1 MDSAGAAAYTKDE
14 MLEAARAAG
23 FSPSGRL
30 LTDWVS
36 LGLLDQATRR
46 GLGRAKGSRATW
58 PQQQLNLFLALLEK
72 RPTVSQIT
80 PLCNLPVFL
89 WLWFGDE
96 HVPTLQARRA
106 LMTWGGA
113 NLHSRSW
120 RAARTA
126 AMNLAGQ
133 FAHSDADDEAVERF
147 ITVIARAIYG
157 APFDAEAVLAA
168 FRDVF
173 DPHRENRSI
182 GPPQVTFRPE
192 YFVAL
197 VKARLAALEALRAR
211 IVDDQAFEW
220 ARTEYQATR
229 REYEQLIPR
238 IAEDPEAVQIFF
250 RKTPA
255 GVVLPD
261 TTLDDIANH
270 ACADLLTMIG
280 IYLENVAHHDNA
292 AQSSRS
298 S

>member
-1 MDSAGAAAYTKDE
+1 M
-14 MLEAARAAG
+14 
-23 FSPSGRL
+23 SPR
-30 LTDWVS
+30 
-36 LGLLDQATRR
+36 
-46 GLGRAKGSRATW
+46 
-58 PQQQLNLFLALLEK
+58 
-72 RPTVSQIT
+72 
-80 PLCNLPVFL
+80 
-89 WLWFGDE
+89 
-96 HVPTLQARRA
+96 
-106 LMTWGGA
+106 
-113 NLHSRSW
+113 HSRNSSSKPSMP
-120 RAARTA
+120 T
-126 AMNLAGQ
+126 NLAGKL
-133 FAHSDADDEAVERF
+133 
-147 ITVIARAIYG
+147 G
-157 APFDAEAVLAA
+157 APFGLAQSLGRILSIRRRRTHLDGRTLGVDQLEHHLRRHEKRDCGVEPRWSKCAAHTRAPFDTAAVLAA

-173 DPHRENRSI
+173 EPHRENRSI
-182 GPPQVTFRPE
+182 DPPQVTFRPE

-197 VKARLAALEALRAR
+197 VKARLAALEAPRAR

-229 REYEQLIPR
+229 RKYEQLIPR

-280 IYLENVAHHDNA
+280 IYLENVAHRDNA